1 MQTREI
7 SAIAFSRAK
16 PSSFYAVRLAV
27 GFWDDFGV
35 QIYSIPQ
42 LACVARTG
50 EMTGLPRSL
59 LIVDFEE
66 GKSTSRRYL
75 VVGQATGRVV
85 AIPFVDKALDL
96 TDKRIITLGDSPVL
110 LTKCCVEG
118 RPTVLATG
126 SRSTLLSWKKDGI
139 FFSPLLLKVCYSALV
154 TSD

>member
-1 MQTREI
+1 
-7 SAIAFSRAK
+7 
-16 PSSFYAVRLAV
+16 
-27 GFWDDFGV
+27 
-35 QIYSIPQ
+35 
-42 LACVARTG
+42 
-50 EMTGLPRSL
+50 MTGLPRSL

-118 RPTVLATG
+118 RPDCSGHWIKIYTAIMEEGWDFLFAATAQG
-126 SRSTLLSWKKDGI
+126 LL
-139 FFSPLLLKVCYSALV
+139 FSF
-154 TSD
+154 SDK